1 MSLWKIAWRS
11 IEQRAL
17 ASCLTGVSM
26 ALGVALV
33 VTVLVIHSVVDQFF
47 RQSSQGY
54 DMIVGATKGG
64 RLQLV
69 LNTVYHLSQPV
80 ENLPY
85 RFYKEFLKDG
95 EHPGKFASLVD
106 VAVPLCLGDSFEDF
120 RVVGT
125 TPDMFEVWEPY
136 QKYEFAAGRNFKHE
150 NFYEGVIGSVVAN
163 ATGLKVGD
171 SFQPT
176 HGVEATENSHKHD
189 AFTVVGVLK
198 PTGTPNDRALFIN
211 MEGFY
216 LLRGHAKEDEDK
228 AEGEEEKAEG
238 KRQKVEGGKGK
249 AEGKRQKAEG
259 GKGKA
264 EGKGRKAEGIDSDE
278 HHDGHDE
285 HQEHADGDHDV
296 PAMSGHDEHGHEEHG
311 HDEHGH
317 DEHGHDEHGHDEHGH
332 DEHGHDEHGHD
343 EHGHDEHGHEEHGHD
358 HGHAHAPLPESQ
370 REITAILVR
379 SSSSN
384 LMASMTL
391 RRMINKG
398 NEAQAVLPGNEIA
411 VLLDMIVGNLRL
423 LLLALSVLIVLVA
436 GIGIMVS
443 IYNSMSDR
451 RRDIAVMRSLGA
463 RRSTV
468 LNVILLESILLSLGG
483 GAAGWLLG
491 HGLIA
496 LASPWVMAH
505 TGFAMGAWHF
515 SLWEAA
521 LLPGLI
527 VLASIVGYLPA
538 LAAYRTDVAK
548 ALSAAP

>member
-17 ASCLTGVSM
+17 ASFLTAVSM
-26 ALGVALV
+26 ALGVGLV
-33 VTVLVIHSVVDQFF
+33 VTVLVIHSVVDRFF

-85 RFYKEFLKDG
+85 SFYKEFLKDG
-95 EHPGKFASLVD
+95 DHPGEYASLVD
-106 VAVPLCLGDSFEDF
+106 VAVPMCLGDSYEEF

-125 TPDMFEVWEPY
+125 TPAMFEVWEPY
-136 QKYEFAAGRNFKHE
+136 QKYEFAAGRNFKQE
-150 NFYEGVIGSVVAN
+150 NFFEGVIGSVVAVK
-163 ATGLKVGD
+163 TGLKVGD
-171 SFQPT
+171 TFQPS
-176 HGVEATENSHKHD
+176 HGIEAESGHKHD
-189 AFTVVGVLK
+189 AFTVVGILK

-216 LLRGHAKEDEDK
+216 LLRGHAKEEDEGGGHGQE
-228 AEGEEEKAEG
+228 AEGEE
-238 KRQKVEGGKGK
+238 
-249 AEGKRQKAEG
+249 
-259 GKGKA
+259 
-264 EGKGRKAEGIDSDE
+264 
-278 HHDGHDE
+278 
-285 HQEHADGDHDV
+285 
-296 PAMSGHDEHGHEEHG
+296 HEEHG
-311 HDEHGH
+311 DEHHEHHDEAMH
-317 DEHGHDEHGHDEHGH
+317 DEASHDDHAGE
-332 DEHGHDEHGHD
+332 
-343 EHGHDEHGHEEHGHD
+343 HEEHGDKHAEHEEHAGEHAHD
-358 HGHAHAPLPESQ
+358 DEHEADHEHAGHDETGDEHDAEHEHSEHADVDHDHDTHDHSASHEHEHGHAHTPLPESQ
-370 REITAILVR
+370 REVTAILVR
-379 SSSSN
+379 SSPTN

-391 RRMINKG
+391 RRTINKG
-398 NEAQAVLPGNEIA
+398 NEAQAVLPGAEIA

-423 LLLALSVLIVLVA
+423 LLLALSVLIVIVA

-468 LNVILLESILLSLGG
+468 LSIILLESILLSLGG

-496 LASPWVMAH
+496 SASPWVMAR
-505 TGFAMGAWHF
+505 TGFAMGVWEF
-515 SLWEAA
+515 SIWEAA
-521 LLPGLI
+521 LLPGLM
-527 VLASIVGYLPA
+527 VLASLVGYLPA

>member
-11 IEQRAL
+11 VQQRAL

-33 VTVLVIHSVVDQFF
+33 VTVLVIHSVVDRFF

-85 RFYKEFLKDG
+85 SFYKEFLKDG

-106 VAVPLCLGDSFEDF
+106 VAVPLCLGDSYEEF

-125 TPDMFEVWEPY
+125 TPAMFEVWAPY
-136 QKYEFAAGRNFKHE
+136 QKYEFADGRNFKQDG
-150 NFYEGVIGSVVAN
+150 FFEGVIGSVVAST
-163 ATGLKVGD
+163 TGLKVGD
-171 SFQPT
+171 EFQPT
-176 HGVEATENSHKHD
+176 HGVEATEGSHKHD
-189 AFTVVGVLK
+189 AFKVVGILK

-216 LLRGHAKEDEDK
+216 LLRGHAKE
-228 AEGEEEKAEG
+228 EEEGHGNSA
-238 KRQKVEGGKGK
+238 
-249 AEGKRQKAEG
+249 
-259 GKGKA
+259 
-264 EGKGRKAEGIDSDE
+264 E
-278 HHDGHDE
+278 HHDAEDAHDDHAMHEE
-285 HQEHADGDHDV
+285 HGEHAH
-296 PAMSGHDEHGHEEHG
+296 AEHGHEEHAHEEHARDDHAEG
-311 HDEHGH
+311 EHATEGKPHADHDHADHDHDHADHEHADEAHHDHDEHAMSDH
-317 DEHGHDEHGHDEHGH
+317 DADHEHGEQEHADHEHADHEHGAA
-332 DEHGHDEHGHD
+332 
-343 EHGHDEHGHEEHGHD
+343 GHD
-358 HGHAHAPLPESQ
+358 HDHHHAHVPLPESQ
-370 REITAILVR
+370 REVTAILVR
-379 SSSSN
+379 STTTN
-384 LMASMTL
+384 PLGSMNL

-398 NEAQAVLPGNEIA
+398 NEAQAVLPAMEINS
-411 VLLDMIVGNLRL
+411 LLEMIVGNLRS
-423 LLLALSVLIVLVA
+423 LLLALSVLIVIVA

-468 LNVILLESILLSLGG
+468 LSVILLESILLSLGG
-483 GAAGWLLG
+483 GVAGWLVG

-496 LASPWVMAH
+496 AAGPWVLKH
-505 TGFAMGAWHF
+505 TGFAMTAWQF
-515 SLWEAA
+515 STWEPA
-521 LLPGLI
+521 LVPGL
-527 VLASIVGYLPA
+527 VLLASLVGYLPA
-538 LAAYRTDVAK
+538 MAAYRTDVAK

>member
-11 IEQRAL
+11 MQQRAL

-33 VTVLVIHSVVDQFF
+33 VTVLVIHSVVDRFF

-85 RFYKEFLKDG
+85 SFYKEFLKQGDHAG
-95 EHPGKFASLVD
+95 RFASMVD
-106 VAVPLCLGDSFEDF
+106 VAVPLCLGDSYEEF

-125 TPDMFEVWEPY
+125 TPEMFEVWAPY
-136 QKYEFAAGRNFKHE
+136 QKYEFAEGRNFEHE
-150 NFYEGVIGSVVAN
+150 NFFEGVIGSVVA
-163 ATGLKVGD
+163 ASTGLKVGQT
-171 SFQPT
+171 FQPT
-176 HGVEATENSHKHD
+176 HGVEATEGAHKHD
-189 AFTVVGVLK
+189 AFTVVGILK

-216 LLRGHAKEDEDK
+216 LLRGHAKE
-228 AEGEEEKAEG
+228 EEEERAEAANAGHDEMPGHDEHEHEKAD
-238 KRQKVEGGKGK
+238 GG
-249 AEGKRQKAEG
+249 RQKAE
-259 GKGKA
+259 
-264 EGKGRKAEGIDSDE
+264 EGSADHDE
-278 HHDGHDE
+278 MHGHGEHSHDE
-285 HQEHADGDHDV
+285 HR
-296 PAMSGHDEHGHEEHG
+296 

-332 DEHGHDEHGHD
+332 DADGHHH
-343 EHGHDEHGHEEHGHD
+343 HHD
-358 HGHAHAPLPESQ
+358 HSPLPESQ
-370 REITAILVR
+370 REVTAILVR
-379 SSSSN
+379 SALGN
-384 LMASMTL
+384 PLASMSL

-398 NEAQAVLPGNEIA
+398 NEAQAVLPAMEINT
-411 VLLDMIVGNLRL
+411 LLDMIVGNLRT
-423 LLLALSVLIVLVA
+423 LLLALSVLIVIVA
-436 GIGIMVS
+436 GVGIMVS

-451 RRDIAVMRSLGA
+451 RRDIAVMRALGA

-468 LNVILLESILLSLGG
+468 FNVILLESILISLGG
-483 GAAGWLLG
+483 GVAGLLLG

-496 LASPWVMAH
+496 LAGPWVLSN
-505 TGFAMGAWHF
+505 TGFAMSGLQF
-515 SLWEAA
+515 SLAELCLIPILIAA
-521 LLPGLI
+521 
-527 VLASIVGYLPA
+527 ASFFGYLPA

>member
-33 VTVLVIHSVVDQFF
+33 VTVLVIHSVVDRFF

-85 RFYKEFLKDG
+85 TLYKEFLKDG
-95 EHPGKFASLVD
+95 DHPGKYASLVD
-106 VAVPLCLGDSFEDF
+106 VAVPVCLGDSYEQF

-125 TPDMFEVWEPY
+125 TPAMFEVWEPY
-136 QKYEFAAGRNFKHE
+136 QKYEFADGRNFKQE
-150 NFYEGVIGSVVAN
+150 NFFEGVIGSVVAS
-163 ATGLKVGD
+163 TSGLKVGD
-171 SFQPT
+171 TFQPS
-176 HGVEATENSHKHD
+176 HGIEAEGGHKHD
-189 AFTVVGVLK
+189 AFKVVGILK

-216 LLRGHAKEDEDK
+216 LLRGHAKEEEQG
-228 AEGEEEKAEG
+228 EGHGHDAEG
-238 KRQKVEGGKGK
+238 KE
-249 AEGKRQKAEG
+249 
-259 GKGKA
+259 
-264 EGKGRKAEGIDSDE
+264 
-278 HHDGHDE
+278 
-285 HQEHADGDHDV
+285 
-296 PAMSGHDEHGHEEHG
+296 HEEHG
-311 HDEHGH
+311 DEHHEHHDEAMHDEASHDDHAGEHEEHADKHEEHAGEHSHEDEHESDHQHAGH
-317 DEHGHDEHGHDEHGH
+317 DEAEHEHDAQHEHDAEHEHSEHAEADHDHDAHDHSASHEH
-332 DEHGHDEHGHD
+332 EHE
-343 EHGHDEHGHEEHGHD
+343 
-358 HGHAHAPLPESQ
+358 HGHAHTPLPESQ
-370 REITAILVR
+370 REVTAILVR
-379 SSSSN
+379 SSATN

-398 NEAQAVLPGNEIA
+398 NEAQAVLPGAEIA

-423 LLLALSVLIVLVA
+423 LLLALSVLIVIVA

-468 LNVILLESILLSLGG
+468 LSIILLESILLSLGG

-496 LASPWVMAH
+496 AASPWVMAH
-505 TGFAMGAWHF
+505 TGFAMSGWQF
-515 SLWEAA
+515 SIWEAA
-521 LLPGLI
+521 LLPSLL
-527 VLASIVGYLPA
+527 VLASLVGYLPA

>member
-11 IEQRAL
+11 MQQRAL

-33 VTVLVIHSVVDQFF
+33 VCVLVIHSVVDRFF
-47 RQSSQGY
+47 VNRGRGY

-95 EHPGKFASLVD
+95 EHPGKFADFVD
-106 VAVPLCLGDSFEDF
+106 VAVPVCLGDSFQDF

-125 TPDMFEVWEPY
+125 TPEMFEVWEPY
-136 QKYEFAAGRNFKHE
+136 QKYEFAEGRNFDHD
-150 NFYEGVIGSVVAN
+150 NFFEGVIGAVAAR

-171 SFQPT
+171 TFQPT
-176 HGVEATENSHKHD
+176 HGVEATEGAHKHD
-189 AFTVVGVLK
+189 AFTVVGILQ

-216 LLRGHAKEDEDK
+216 LLSGHAKDEE
-228 AEGEEEKAEG
+228 EGEG
-238 KRQKVEGGKGK
+238 RG
-249 AEGKRQKAEG
+249 QKAEG
-259 GKGKA
+259 G
-264 EGKGRKAEGIDSDE
+264 SDE
-278 HHDGHDE
+278 HEASHEHDEAHDE
-285 HQEHADGDHDV
+285 HHEHDAEMSGEHHEHGDDEMPEAAGADHGAEGEDGKHEHSEHADAEHAMSDHD
-296 PAMSGHDEHGHEEHG
+296 AEHEHG
-311 HDEHGH
+311 HDEHADH
-317 DEHGHDEHGHDEHGH
+317 EHGDHDHEHS
-332 DEHGHDEHGHD
+332 
-343 EHGHDEHGHEEHGHD
+343 GHD
-358 HGHAHAPLPESQ
+358 HEHAHTPLPESQ

-379 SSSSN
+379 CHFA
-384 LMASMTL
+384 ASKSLLTK
-391 RRMINKG
+391 INEG
-398 NEAQAVLPGNEIA
+398 YEAQAVLPDLEIRS
-411 VLLDMIVGNLRL
+411 LLDMIVGNLRL
-423 LLLALSVLIVLVA
+423 LLLTLSFLIVIVA

-451 RRDIAVMRSLGA
+451 RRDIAVMRALGA

-468 LNVILLESILLSLGG
+468 FSVILLESILVSLGG

-491 HGLIA
+491 HLLLIAASPFVLAYTGFAVSGLQFSWFELGLIGGLIA
-496 LASPWVMAH
+496 
-505 TGFAMGAWHF
+505 
-515 SLWEAA
+515 
-521 LLPGLI
+521 
-527 VLASIVGYLPA
+527 LASIVGYLPA

>member
-33 VTVLVIHSVVDQFF
+33 VAVLVIHSVVDRFF

-85 RFYKEFLKDG
+85 SFYKEFLKDG
-95 EHPGKFASLVD
+95 EKPGKFASLVD
-106 VAVPLCLGDSFEDF
+106 VAVPLCLGDSYEDF

-125 TPDMFEVWEPY
+125 TPAMFEVWAPY
-136 QKYEFAAGRNFKHE
+136 QKYEFAAGRNFEQE
-150 NFYEGVIGSVVAN
+150 NYFEGVIGSVVAST
-163 ATGLKVGD
+163 TGLKVGD

-176 HGVEATENSHKHD
+176 HGIEATEGAHKHD
-189 AFTVVGVLK
+189 AFTVVGILK

-216 LLRGHAKEDEDK
+216 LLRGHAKE
-228 AEGEEEKAEG
+228 EEEQEG
-238 KRQKVEGGKGK
+238 VGSQKSED
-249 AEGKRQKAEG
+249 
-259 GKGKA
+259 
-264 EGKGRKAEGIDSDE
+264 GRAGE
-278 HHDGHDE
+278 HHDAHEHDKDGMHDEQADDHPATSEQEHTEGEHTEHDEAEHAHDE
-285 HQEHADGDHDV
+285 HERAEHKEGEHAPDER
-296 PAMSGHDEHGHEEHG
+296 EHGAAE
-311 HDEHGH
+311 
-317 DEHGHDEHGHDEHGH
+317 
-332 DEHGHDEHGHD
+332 
-343 EHGHDEHGHEEHGHD
+343 HD
-358 HGHAHAPLPESQ
+358 HEHAHSPLPESQ

-379 SSSSN
+379 SSATN
-384 LMASMTL
+384 LTASMTL

-398 NEAQAVLPGNEIA
+398 NEAQAVLPGAEIA
-411 VLLDMIVGNLRL
+411 VLLDLIVGNMRL
-423 LLLALSVLIVLVA
+423 LLLALSVLIVIVA

-468 LNVILLESILLSLGG
+468 LSVILLESILLSLGG

-491 HGLIA
+491 HALMA
-496 LASPWVMAH
+496 LASPWVLAH
-505 TGFAMGAWHF
+505 TGFAMGALQF
-515 SLWEAA
+515 SVWEAA
-521 LLPGLI
+521 LLPGLV
-527 VLASIVGYLPA
+527 VLASLVGYLPA

>member
-1 MSLWKIAWRS
+1 MNLWKIAWRS
-11 IEQRAL
+11 VQQRAL
-17 ASCLTGVSM
+17 ASFLTGVSM

-33 VTVLVIHSVVDQFF
+33 VTVLVVHSVVDRFF

-85 RFYKEFLKDG
+85 SFYKEFLKDG
-95 EHPGKFASLVD
+95 DHPGKYSSLVD
-106 VAVPLCLGDSFEDF
+106 VAVPVCLGDSYEQF

-125 TPDMFEVWEPY
+125 TPAMFQAWEPY
-136 QKYEFAAGRNFKHE
+136 QKYEFSAGRNFEQEK
-150 NFYEGVIGSVVAN
+150 FFEGVIGSVVAST
-163 ATGLKVGD
+163 TGLKVGD
-171 SFQPT
+171 TFQPS
-176 HGVEATENSHKHD
+176 HGIEAEGGHKHD
-189 AFTVVGVLK
+189 AFTVVGILK

-216 LLRGHAKEDEDK
+216 LLRGHAKEEE
-228 AEGEEEKAEG
+228 EGEAHG
-238 KRQKVEGGKGK
+238 
-249 AEGKRQKAEG
+249 QKAESG
-259 GKGKA
+259 EHEEHA
-264 EGKGRKAEGIDSDE
+264 EHGHAGEGERPDHDA
-278 HHDGHDE
+278 HHDEAMHDE
-285 HQEHADGDHDV
+285 
-296 PAMSGHDEHGHEEHG
+296 HDEHGDSHAEHAEERHETDHH
-311 HDEHGH
+311 HDEHDAAAAHSEPHEKRAAADHEHSEHG
-317 DEHGHDEHGHDEHGH
+317 DEH
-332 DEHGHDEHGHD
+332 
-343 EHGHDEHGHEEHGHD
+343 HEHD
-358 HGHAHAPLPESQ
+358 HSAEHEHEHQHDHAHTPLPESQ
-370 REITAILVR
+370 REVTAILVR
-379 SSSSN
+379 SLPTN

-398 NEAQAVLPGNEIA
+398 NEAQAVLPGAEIA

-423 LLLALSVLIVLVA
+423 LLLALSVLIVIVA

-468 LNVILLESILLSLGG
+468 LSIILLESILLSLGG
-483 GAAGWLLG
+483 GVAGWLLG

-496 LASPWVMAH
+496 SASPWVMAH
-505 TGFAMGAWHF
+505 TGFAMGAWQF
-515 SLWEAA
+515 SVWEAA
-521 LLPGLI
+521 LLPGLLI
-527 VLASIVGYLPA
+527 LASLVGYLPA